1 MFRTRILCVL
11 AALCCVSAAVLPAA
25 AAEVDCDTAYCF
37 CAEDFSADPDL
48 KGICITALP
57 DPEDGTVM
65 LGARVL
71 RPGDILTAQQVSRM
85 VFLPLLT
92 ETDAVAQVCYLPI
105 YENSVAASAA
115 MTISIRGKEDKAPV
129 AEDSALETYK
139 NLAVNGMLKASDPEG
154 QPLTYTITRQSRRGT
169 VLIQEDG
176 SFTYT
181 PKKNK
186 IGVDSFTFTATDP
199 AGKVSREATVTIQIL
214 KPTDAKQY
222 TDTAGH
228 DCRFTAEWMRHSGIF
243 DGETLAG
250 KPCFGPEKEVTRGEF
265 VTMLVK
271 ALDIPVEKE
280 AIPTGYADEIPLWL
294 QPYLAAAVRSGLVAG
309 LPQQEVFGA
318 QQPIT
323 GAEAAVILQ
332 NALDLTVLPKN
343 EEQDAMENDTST
355 VPVWAESSLW
365 AMEQQG
371 ISLQADGVLTRGDTA
386 QLLYQAAVLQQTSE
400 FAE

>member
-1 MFRTRILCVL
+1 MFRTRILCAL
-11 AALCCVSAAVLPAA
+11 TALCCLGAAVLPAA

-37 CAEDFSADPDL
+37 SAEDFSQDPAL

-57 DPEDGTVM
+57 ASETGTVM

-71 RPGDILTAQQVSRM
+71 RPGDILTAQQITEM
-85 VFLPLLT
+85 VFHPLLT
-92 ETDAVAQVCYLPI
+92 EVDAAAQVSYLPI
-105 YENSVAASAA
+105 YENSVAASAT

-139 NLAVNGMLKASDPEG
+139 NLPVNGMLKVTDPEG
-154 QPLTYTITRQSRRGT
+154 QPMTYTVTRQSRRGT

-186 IGVDSFTFTATDP
+186 IGVDSFAFTATDP
-199 AGKVSREATVTIQIL
+199 AGNVSREATVTIHIL

-222 TDTAGH
+222 TDTVGQ
-228 DCRFTAEWMRHSGIF
+228 DCRFSAEWMRHTGIF

-250 KPCFGPEKEVTRGEF
+250 KPCFGPDKEVTRGEF

-271 ALDIPVEKE
+271 ALDIPVEKD
-280 AIPTGYADEIPLWL
+280 AISTGYTDEIPQWL

-309 LPQQEVFGA
+309 LPEQEIFGA
-318 QQPIT
+318 HQSIT
-323 GAEAAVILQ
+323 GAEAAVMLQ
-332 NALDLTVLPKN
+332 NALDLTVAAEN
-343 EEQDAMENDTST
+343 EEQDAMEKDAGT
-355 VPVWAESSLW
+355 VPVWAESSLR
-365 AMEQQG
+365 AMDRRG
-371 ISLQADGVLTRGDTA
+371 MSLQADAVLTRGDTA
-386 QLLYQAAVLQQTSE
+386 QLLYQAVMLRQASE
-400 FAE
+400 FAQ